1 MMERMTDT
9 PTTHKTMTGDEFA
22 AGLAALGW
30 RQVEFADRAGIGAV
44 AVNRWIGGHV
54 PVPAWAAAHLRL
66 LIDAA
71 EFSRAHVEP
80 PPRGRRKASAS
91 LVAAAPE
98 LLRELQAAHQIIKNA
113 LAVMTDDQKWKWGEL
128 NDRDGVDGEGVT
140 RYGERAA
147 VLTRATDGGAAA

>member
-9 PTTHKTMTGDEFA
+9 PHMTGDEFA
-22 AGLAALGW
+22 RGLELLGW
-30 RQVEFADRAGIGAV
+30 RQVEFANRTGIGAV

-91 LVAAAPE
+91 LIAAAPE
-98 LLRELQAAHQIIKNA
+98 LLRELQAAHQIIINA
-113 LAVMTDDQKWKWGEL
+113 LAVMTDEQKMKWGEL
-128 NDRDGVDGEGVT
+128 NDRDGVEGEGVT
-140 RYGERAA
+140 RYGERAE
-147 VLTRATDGGAAA
+147 VLAKVTAA

>member
-1 MMERMTDT
+1 MCMMEPMTDT
-9 PTTHKTMTGDEFA
+9 HDMTGDEFA
-22 AGLAALGW
+22 RGLELLGW
-30 RQVEFADRAGIGAV
+30 RQVEFANRTGV
-44 AVNRWIGGHV
+44 APDTVNRWIHDRQ

-98 LLRELQAAHQIIKNA
+98 LLRELQAAHQIIINA
-113 LAVMTDDQKWKWGEL
+113 LAVMTDEQKMKWGEL
-128 NDRDGVDGEGVT
+128 NDRDGVEGEGVT
-140 RYGERAA
+140 RYGERAE
-147 VLTRATDGGAAA
+147 VLAKVTAA